1 VNTSNAV
8 STRRDLTTKQTIG
21 VIGLAGVISL
31 LLTIVPVVGV
41 LNYPFRLLITF
52 VHELGHGLAAVLTG
66 GEFIRFVV
74 EPTGAGLAYTAGGWR
89 WLVIPAGYLGVAL
102 FGALLIILG
111 RSYRWSRIGL
121 ALIGAL
127 LIYFSLWYGAPS
139 IWSGD
144 MMAGLLTVISGAIFG
159 ALILFVALKA
169 SPGWIIFLL
178 HFIAI
183 QAGLLA
189 FADLMMLIGLS
200 TRFFD
205 MPNNDALSMAELTL
219 IPALVWAV
227 LWAGMA
233 LLIIGGAIWFTWIR
247 PLKKAQ
253 SARPVLH

>member
-1 VNTSNAV
+1 MDITKTVP
-8 STRRDLTTKQTIG
+8 TRSDLTTKQTLG
-21 VIGLAGVISL
+21 VIGLAGMISL
-31 LLTIVPVVGV
+31 LLTIVPIVGL

-52 VHELGHGLAAVLTG
+52 VHELGHGLAAILTG

-74 EPTGAGLAYTAGGWR
+74 FPNGAGLAYTAGGWR
-89 WLVIPAGYLGVAL
+89 WIVIPAGYLGVAL

-111 RSYRWSRIGL
+111 RSHRWSRIAL

-139 IWSGD
+139 IWNGEIF
-144 MMAGLLTVISGAIFG
+144 AGLLTVTSGAIFG
-159 ALILFVALKA
+159 ALVLVVAIKA

-189 FADLMMLIGLS
+189 FADLMMLVGLS
-200 TRFFD
+200 TQFFD

-219 IPALVWAV
+219 IPAFVWAV

-233 LLIIGGAIWFTWIR
+233 VLIIGGAIWFTWIR
-247 PLKKAQ
+247 PLKKSTPA
-253 SARPVLH
+253 